1 MEHGA
6 AVAVMRSAL
15 VCALMA
21 AAGPAAAEHH
31 AHTRYGGELGAGY
44 DSNVANSEADADIR
58 ESAFF
63 TGGASA
69 EYFHR
74 LNLYTT
80 MVLRGSL
87 QGEHYE
93 RYDGLSNAKATGA
106 ARLLFR
112 PDGGF
117 LTPVLGAWVSA
128 SYWEFDSAIRD
139 SDEYRGG
146 MFANQQLTTRISGRL
161 ALSAA
166 WRESD
171 SRVFDTRGA
180 SAALN
185 LDWRTA
191 DRATLYGGY
200 QFYRGDVVSTAAPTA
215 LKIGLAAEEIEPDDA
230 FGGLAADQRAYRL
243 DADAH
248 IGTLGFNY
256 ALSPKL
262 SADLQGQYVDT
273 RADYGNEYQRA
284 LAVLSLLA
292 RF

>member
-1 MEHGA
+1 MGHGA
-6 AVAVMRSAL
+6 AVSVVRSAFA
-15 VCALMA
+15 CALLA
-21 AAGPAAAEHH
+21 IAGPAMADHH
-31 AHTRYGGELGAGY
+31 AHTRYSGELGAGY
-44 DSNVANSEADADIR
+44 DSNVGNSEAAADIR
-58 ESAFF
+58 ESAFA

-69 EYFHR
+69 EYFR
-74 LNLYTT
+74 QLNLFTT
-80 MVLRGSL
+80 LVLRGGV
-87 QGEHYE
+87 QGEHYD
-93 RYDGLSNAKATGA
+93 RYEGLSNAKATGA
-106 ARLLFR
+106 ARLLVR

-146 MFANQQLTTRISGRL
+146 LFANQQITTRISGRL
-161 ALSAA
+161 ALGAA

-171 SRVFDTRGA
+171 SRVFDTHGA

-185 LDWRTA
+185 LDWRLA
-191 DRATLYGGY
+191 ERATLYGGY
-200 QFYRGDVVSTAAPTA
+200 QFYRGDVVSTAAPTT

-230 FGGLAADQRAYRL
+230 FGGLAANQRAYRL
-243 DADAH
+243 DAEAH
-248 IGTLGFNY
+248 VGTLGLNY
-256 ALSPKL
+256 ALSSKL

-273 RADYGNEYQRA
+273 RADYGNEYQRV